1 MAGIREKIGTQL
13 LLTPAAGICLFDQE
27 GRILLARHHH
37 DGAWATPGGGVEP
50 GESPEEAARREFEE
64 EVGLTVGDMTLIGA
78 YGGPDFEVRYPGG
91 AATAYVVILYAA
103 TAHQGELGL
112 QADELIECGW
122 FTPAELPTLNMPA
135 DMLRMLPDA
144 IAWHT
149 ARAS

>member
-1 MAGIREKIGTQL
+1 MAGIREKIGPAL
-13 LLTPAAGICLFDQE
+13 LLTPAAGICLFDEE

-64 EVGLTVGDMTLIGA
+64 EVGLTVGELALVGA

-91 AATAYVVILYAA
+91 AETAYVVIFYAA
-103 TAHQGELGL
+103 TAYQGELQL
-112 QADELIECGW
+112 QEDELIEWQW
-122 FTPAELPTLNMPA
+122 FAPEELPTLNIPP
-135 DMLRMLPDA
+135 DMKRMLPDA

-149 ARAS
+149 TSPA